1 MKLFLY
7 LSDFIVPFLILAII
21 VYGILMGTNVYDNFI
36 KGARSGFLTVI
47 KIMPTL
53 IGLMVA
59 VGILRASGFL
69 EFFARLIGKIT
80 LYIGFP
86 GELVPL
92 TLVKMFS
99 SSAATGLLLDI
110 FKEYGTDSRL
120 GLIASISMSCTET
133 IFYTMSVYF
142 MTAKVTKTRYTLP
155 ALFFPRWP
163 VSSPASC
170 LQDGW
175 FEQFGHFQSADLKS
189 CVASFQHCRPA
200 AITEHGRSRV
210 TIPPSNVE
218 MNPPASI
225 RINDAAA

>member
-1 MKLFLY
+1 MQFFLY
-7 LSDFIVPFLILAII
+7 MSDLIVPFLILGI
-21 VYGILMGTNVYDNFI
+21 VIYGISMNVDVYDTFI

-69 EFFARLIGKIT
+69 E
-80 LYIGFP
+80 YISGLLGRVTQYVEFP

-92 TLVKMFS
+92 TVVKMFS

-110 FKEYGTDSRL
+110 FREYGTDSRV

-142 MTAKVTKTRYTLP
+142 MTAKVTKTRYTFAG
-155 ALFFPRWP
+155 ALVATFAGLA
-163 VSSPASC
+163 ASVV
-170 LQDGW
+170 LAG
-175 FEQFGHFQSADLKS
+175 
-189 CVASFQHCRPA
+189 
-200 AITEHGRSRV
+200 
-210 TIPPSNVE
+210 
-218 MNPPASI
+218 MM
-225 RINDAAA
+225 

>member
-1 MKLFLY
+1 MLFFLY
-7 LSDFIVPFLILAII
+7 MSYLIVPFLSLGI
-21 VYGILMGTNVYDNFI
+21 VIYGISMNVDVYDTFI

-69 EFFARLIGKIT
+69 E
-80 LYIGFP
+80 YISGLLGRVTQYVGFP

-92 TLVKMFS
+92 TVVKMFS

-110 FKEYGTDSRL
+110 FREYGTDSRV

-142 MTAKVTKTRYTLP
+142 MTAKVTKTRYTFAG
-155 ALFFPRWP
+155 ALVATFAGLA
-163 VSSPASC
+163 ASVV
-170 LQDGW
+170 LAG
-175 FEQFGHFQSADLKS
+175 
-189 CVASFQHCRPA
+189 
-200 AITEHGRSRV
+200 
-210 TIPPSNVE
+210 
-218 MNPPASI
+218 MM
-225 RINDAAA
+225 

>member
-1 MKLFLY
+1 MQIFLY
-7 LSDFIVPFLILAII
+7 ISNFIVPFIILAI
-21 VYGILMGTNVYDNFI
+21 VAYGILRGTNVYDNFI

-69 EFFARLIGKIT
+69 DFFSSIIGHFT
-80 LYIGFP
+80 TRIGFP

-92 TLVKMFS
+92 TIVKMFS

-155 ALFFPRWP
+155 GALL
-163 VSSPASC
+163 STLAGLAASVI
-170 LQDGW
+170 L
-175 FEQFGHFQSADLKS
+175 A
-189 CVASFQHCRPA
+189 
-200 AITEHGRSRV
+200 GR
-210 TIPPSNVE
+210 IG
-218 MNPPASI
+218 I
-225 RINDAAA
+225 Y